1 MRPLANKHTLEISSH
16 CLEEDT
22 VNTDDSMFARLVR
35 ERGEEREGRGEQIF
49 ANEQKIV
56 SQKVKKIF
64 RGHNTHTHML

>member
-1 MRPLANKHTLEISSH
+1 M
-16 CLEEDT
+16 
-22 VNTDDSMFARLVR
+22 NTDDSMFARLVR